1 MTPGQGSSSQW
12 TKNGKHF
19 IGTFLGIRW
28 SLPDTYLTLRGAR
41 QHSLLWGRSPG
52 VEEPHTWR
60 YLALF
65 FFFFFEA
72 RVTVTTINIDNGI
85 DYEAFRSPKTQ
96 FLWKEGLRIFV
107 NTFVVM
113 WWKELKSFL
122 KWYSTWIDLGITVG
136 CWQKRTLKERMWPKR
151 SGCKM

>member
-1 MTPGQGSSSQW
+1 MDKERKAFYW
-12 TKNGKHF
+12 N
-19 IGTFLGIRW
+19 FLGNKVEPSRHIPDPEGSQTALLAVGTVSW
-28 SLPDTYLTLRGAR
+28 SGRTTHMEILGAF
-41 QHSLLWGRSPG
+41 
-52 VEEPHTWR
+52 
-60 YLALF
+60 F

-122 KWYSTWIDLGITVG
+122 K
-136 CWQKRTLKERMWPKR
+136 
-151 SGCKM
+151 